1 MKKKIKRFVPTLF
14 VVLLFAS
21 MVVYAEESYSFYLSP
36 GETRYTELVEKT
48 NQATYATVVKGGLSI
63 SYTYA
68 RYTVVNNANY
78 TKSETVKAYGVTTV
92 QLSYSGYNVQK
103 GDFIKLK
110 VVNNT
115 NDNSGSFLTVT
126 GSWSP

>member
-1 MKKKIKRFVPTLF
+1 
-14 VVLLFAS
+14 

-48 NQATYATVVKGGLSI
+48 NQATYATVVKGGSSI